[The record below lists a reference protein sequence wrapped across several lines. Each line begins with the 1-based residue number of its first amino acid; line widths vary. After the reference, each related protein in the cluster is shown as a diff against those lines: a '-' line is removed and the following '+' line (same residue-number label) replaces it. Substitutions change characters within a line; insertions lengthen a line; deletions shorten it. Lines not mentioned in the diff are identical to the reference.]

1 MLLKII
7 TGTAKCKKSDTVA
20 RLAAENDG
28 LLIVPETHSL
38 SAEKDLLKYTP
49 ALGFG
54 KAEVLSFRRLAHR
67 FGLRAARQKHDRPGR
82 EGHGARAHLPA
93 EHKKLPFFHPFGNQ
107 DRVFEKAFITHK
119 RIKAL

>member
-38 SAEKDLLKYTP
+38 SAEKDLLKYAP

-67 FGLRAARQKHDRPGR
+67 FSDSGPLGKNTID
-82 EGHGARAHLPA
+82 PA
-93 EHKKLPFFHPFGNQ
+93 GKDMALALICQRNIKNFRSFTRSATKTGFSKKL
-107 DRVFEKAFITHK
+107 
-119 RIKAL
+119 